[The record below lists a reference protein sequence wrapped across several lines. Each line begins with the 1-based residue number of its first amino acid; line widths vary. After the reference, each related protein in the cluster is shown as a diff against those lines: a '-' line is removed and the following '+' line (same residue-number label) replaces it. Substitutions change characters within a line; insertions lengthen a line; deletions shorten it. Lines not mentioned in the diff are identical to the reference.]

1 MMFQTNLRCFALA
14 FMVIVSIAKNHAQ
27 APQIINYQAVVRD
40 AAGEVVKNKAIN
52 FRLSILDGSVTG
64 TPQYIETQSKTT
76 NQFGL
81 VTFGIGQGTTV
92 SGGMNAVTWAN
103 LTKFLKVELDINGGN
118 NFSLMSTSQFLSVPF
133 ALYAATSGSGGASS
147 QWLNNNV
154 GINYN
159 AGNVGLGTS
168 IPSTQLHTTGG
179 VRFQGLS
186 QNNTLNNV
194 LASDASGNLAWRD
207 ASTLVNI
214 GGWLLSGNAVG
225 ANNFLGTT
233 NLQNLR
239 FYTNNTQKAVLTT
252 DGKLGIGSTNPPS
265 KLSVEVN
272 SDGFSEIDD
281 RLMVDIRNIST
292 SAASQAIMR
301 ITAGTG
307 GNFTNLGHSSSTYSI
322 GPDTDAGILW
332 STGTG
337 GLILRASPKSSSDP
351 DVNAIRF
358 YTGWN
363 PNSLNATSERM
374 RLDKSGNL
382 GIGTTIPS
390 TQLHTTGGVRF
401 QGLSQNN
408 TLSKVMV
415 LDLNNN
421 VSWRDAS
428 TLISTVGS
436 SWSLTGNATGAND
449 FVGTT
454 NAQNLRLFTN
464 NTQKAVLTTEGNL
477 GVGTSNPIS
486 KLSIETNSDGIFSS
500 GPDGRIVVDIKNT
513 STSYAA
519 QTIMQLS
526 GGSSN
531 NFTRFSY
538 TPSNYTVTPDSDSGQ
553 MWASGTGGLILRA
566 SPKNNTDPDLG
577 GIRFLTGWFPNS
589 TGSLERMKI
598 ESNGNV
604 GIGTSTPKAKVEVAN
619 GDVYLTDPT
628 KGIILKSPNG
638 NCWRV
643 TVDNTGNLVRTQI
656 TCPQ

>member
-92 SGGMNAVTWAN
+92 SGSMNAVTWAN

-428 TLISTVGS
+428 TLTSTVGS

-477 GVGTSNPIS
+477 GVGTSNPVS
-486 KLSIETNSDGIFSS
+486 KLSIEANEDGN
-500 GPDGRIVVDIKNT
+500 GVVDGRFMVDIKNT
-513 STSYAA
+513 SQGNASTAILKVSAGN
-519 QTIMQLS
+519 TGTFTTLNHH
-526 GGSSN
+526 SS
-531 NFTRFSY
+531 T
-538 TPSNYTVTPDSDSGQ
+538 YTVTSDADEMGQ
-553 MWASGTGGLILRA
+553 LWSTGKGLILRA
-566 SPKNNTDPDLG
+566 SPASSARDYNG
-577 GIRFLTGWFPNS
+577 SIRFYTGWSSAGFASN
-589 TGSLERMKI
+589 ERMRV
-598 ESNGNV
+598 EANGNV
-604 GIGTSTPKAKVEVAN
+604 GIGTNAPKAKVEVAN

-638 NCWRV
+638 NCWRI